1 MKKFKDLGITIDNT
15 GMTGEKI
22 KIERILNTDIIVH
35 AYKIENS
42 KFEGKGNGKCL
53 HLQISHQG
61 EKRVVFSGS
70 GNLME
75 QVQKVDARDMPFST
89 KIIKDNDRL
98 IFT

>member
-1 MKKFKDLGITIDNT
+1 MKNFKDLGITIESKT
-15 GMTGEKI
+15 MSGEKI

-35 AYKIENS
+35 EYKIENS

-53 HLQISHQG
+53 YLQITYQK

-75 QVQKVDARDMPFST
+75 QIQKVKPTDFPFST
-89 KIIKDNDRL
+89 KIIKDNDAL
-98 IFT
+98 YFT